1 MISNLKMQIFSK
13 YYVYDLIENDNFMDY
28 RNNEMNVI
36 LSASLVPWTVNLFQK
51 LSRDVIE

>member
-1 MISNLKMQIFSK
+1 MQIPSK

-28 RNNEMNVI
+28 RNNEMNMI

-51 LSRDVIE
+51 LSRDIIE